1 MPTLEELFK
10 SKKYDT
16 LGNKTP
22 EEAFAIRNSKD
33 IPVVSTSFALNK
45 TADPLINKARKNNGI
60 RIGETRLEEENVGLY
75 AYTNL
80 GQPAI
85 YGTDILRLSSQSTPL
100 LEAMKA
106 GTGGRGLSFTAA
118 KIVGDTVGEAVKF
131 GGSKALGVPATFQP
145 KALLASA
152 GGAIRNSIGSLI
164 PDVLIPSKIVTNPIF
179 SVKVPG
185 VSEEYRTHEILSNLK
200 ALSAGTKLATFVARN
215 ATGTPDQIK
224 NTLVNQGLNIAQQE
238 TKKLVARGVSNL
250 LSKGGEKAQQLA
262 RELSLT
268 NSTYVRYSSL
278 KKYSEIVGG
287 EKTFGINDGVPNNKE
302 TQNADN
308 DLAKRGLDLSV
319 KYFAEYSGE
328 LDAKKRGKKK
338 FAKEMWAS
346 SYVESN
352 PDENQS
358 LKYSKST
365 KPITGKNT
373 RKDWSFKNDPINSSL
388 EVGDEGTKT
397 SENKRIEDSIDFI
410 PLKFISVANNTS
422 VQFRATLTGLS
433 EQFSP
438 SWDSSR
444 FIGSPFNF
452 YNYQSI
458 ERSVQFTFKA
468 FALNADEHKH
478 NWNKLGYLASLCYP
492 QRYETATGAVTAPF
506 LKFTMGD
513 MYRNKECFIENMT
526 YNIDDDYPWEVG
538 LNYNL
543 SNYRLPMIV
552 EVTMTLK
559 FVEHKSNTYT
569 FTTGSDGKQDYTKVG
584 VNMYGYKP
592 SQEDKAKEGAVVQ
605 NEQFR
610 STNNRYQTMPKD
622 IQQLPQETQVKNST
636 VAWPQ
641 DDTAEAEAFR
651 KENKLKPINIIAY
664 YPPGSNIPRK
674 VYQQKKTGY
683 LYFSDGTP
691 YTGFPKNT
699 GPSLKEES
707 FKGVSDRVEN
717 PLTKGSIPA

>member
-45 TADPLINKARKNNGI
+45 SADGLINKARKNSGV

-75 AYTNL
+75 AYTNF

-100 LEAMKA
+100 VEAMKA
-106 GTGGRGLSFTAA
+106 GTGGRGLTFTAA

-131 GGSKALGVPATFQP
+131 GGSRALGVPATFQP

-185 VSEEYRTHEILSNLK
+185 ISEEYRTHEILANLK
-200 ALSAGTKLATFVARN
+200 TLSAGTKVATFLARN

-224 NTLVNQGLNIAQQE
+224 NTLANQGLNIAQQE

-262 RELSLT
+262 RELSLS
-268 NSTYVRYSSL
+268 NNTYVRYSSL

-302 TQNADN
+302 IQGADN

-346 SYVESN
+346 SFVESN
-352 PDENQS
+352 PGENET
-358 LKYSKST
+358 LKYSYST
-365 KPITGKNT
+365 NPITGKYQ
-373 RKDWSFKNDPINSSL
+373 RKDWASKGDSVNNDTHVS
-388 EVGDEGTKT
+388 DEGGKDN
-397 SENKRIEDSIDFI
+397 EKKRVEDTIDFI
-410 PLKFISVANNTS
+410 PLRFVSVANNTS
-422 VQFRATLTGLS
+422 VQFRATLTGIS

-458 ERSVQFTFKA
+458 ERTLQFTFKA
-468 FALNADEHKH
+468 FALNAVEHKN
-478 NWNKLGYLASLCYP
+478 NWDKLGYLASLCYP
-492 QRYETATGAVTAPF
+492 QQYQTATGAVTAPF

-538 LNYNL
+538 LNQNL
-543 SNYRLPMIV
+543 NNYRLPMIV
-552 EVTMTLK
+552 EVTITLK
-559 FVEHKSNTYT
+559 FVESRANTYT
-569 FTTGSDGKQDYTKVG
+569 FATGSDGKQDYKKVG

-592 SQEDKAKEGAVVQ
+592 SKEDTAKQGAVAEK
-605 NEQFR
+605 EQFR
-610 STNNRYQTMPKD
+610 STNNRFKSLPTTIEKT
-622 IQQLPQETQVKNST
+622 PQEIEKQNTGN
-636 VAWPQ
+636 AWPQ
-641 DDTAEAEAFR
+641 DDTPEAEAFR
-651 KENKLKPINIIAY
+651 KEKKLKPINIIAY
-664 YPPGSNIPRK
+664 YPPGSNTPRK
-674 VYQQKKTGY
+674 VYQEKKTKY

-691 YTGFPKNT
+691 FTGFPKNI
-699 GPSLKEES
+699 GPSLKEDS
-707 FKGVSDRVEN
+707 FKGISDKVDN
-717 PLTKGSIPA
+717 PLTNNSNLA